1 MTRRNKGIHR
11 VATALTRTG
20 TALATSVAFSVAA
33 EAQAWE
39 DPRDRF
45 GPGWGC
51 ASMSVGNPTYDTCKK
66 CDASGGRFYWRMPN
80 RDVGRCVQRD
90 PEPAARAPSD
100 DDDDF
105 FGIEPDDN
113 STSDDDVYASPRPSR
128 PAAPATPTS
137 YGAVAVS
144 TKTLSWGAAWNSSS
158 RSEAETKAM
167 NECRQHASD
176 CQIGVWVKNGCFA
189 LATGSVLGGLG
200 GTQWG
205 AAWAADES
213 GAKSRARSECSKRG
227 MAACGVKVARCM
239 SR

>member
-1 MTRRNKGIHR
+1 M
-11 VATALTRTG
+11 V
-20 TALATSVAFSVAA
+20 A
-33 EAQAWE
+33 EAQTWE
-39 DPRDRF
+39 DPRERF

-51 ASMSVGNPTYDTCKK
+51 SSMSVGNPTYDTCKK

-80 RDVGRCVQRD
+80 RDIGRCVQRD

-105 FGIEPDDN
+105 FGTAPDDN
-113 STSDDDVYASPRPSR
+113 STFDDDNGYASPRSR
-128 PAAPATPTS
+128 PAVPAKMAR

-158 RSEAETKAM
+158 RADAEITAM
-167 NECRQHASD
+167 NECRKHAGD
-176 CQIGVWVKNGCFA
+176 CQIGVWVQNGCFA

-205 AAWAADES
+205 AAWAGDES
-213 GAKSRARSECSKRG
+213 GAKSRARSECSNRG
-227 MAACGVKVARCM
+227 MAACGVKVARCT
-239 SR
+239 SQ